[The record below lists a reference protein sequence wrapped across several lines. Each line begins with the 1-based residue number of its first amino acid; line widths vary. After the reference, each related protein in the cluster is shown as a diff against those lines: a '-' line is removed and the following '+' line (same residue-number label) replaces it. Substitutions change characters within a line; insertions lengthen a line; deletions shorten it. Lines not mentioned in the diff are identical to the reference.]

1 MCDSFFFLYQS
12 SLFSILRGLPLI
24 IPDNRCGSS
33 HHPQAKEAT
42 PQAQFASGH
51 VCSSQYNCI
60 ETSIQEAWMLHW
72 KLQEKSKLQLLHAS
86 SGLWWCG
93 EKSHVKLGIR
103 METQSQYADYEG
115 FMHFQL
121 WFQLQDIVARV
132 VHVMELLQLNP
143 VVKHTDW

>member
-1 MCDSFFFLYQS
+1 MCDSFFVLLYQL

-42 PQAQFASGH
+42 PQSTIYIWT
-51 VCSSQYNCI
+51 CSSQYNCI
-60 ETSIQEAWMLHW
+60 ETSIQEAWMLHR

-93 EKSHVKLGIR
+93 EKSYVKLGIR
-103 METQSQYADYEG
+103 IETQKSFTFEVCRLRRFHALSSMISTSG
-115 FMHFQL
+115 LL
-121 WFQLQDIVARV
+121 WP
-132 VHVMELLQLNP
+132 ELFVSWNS
-143 VVKHTDW
+143 HSCIHW